1 MVYNKIIIRKN
12 SILKCS
18 FLKKTTKCREK
29 EEECKE
35 EQYYLGEKN
44 ILKKEKKQ
52 KGRGLF
58 SDLRENAKYIFNSWK
73 NYSKRNSLLN
83 VHVP

>member
-1 MVYNKIIIRKN
+1 MQKKRRRVQKRAALLRRK
-12 SILKCS
+12 KYP
-18 FLKKTTKCREK
+18 KKR
-29 EEECKE
+29 
-35 EQYYLGEKN
+35 
-44 ILKKEKKQ
+44 KKRIKQ

-73 NYSKRNSLLN
+73 NYSRRNSLLN

>member
-1 MVYNKIIIRKN
+1 MQRKRRRVQRKAA
-12 SILKCS
+12 L
-18 FLKKTTKCREK
+18 LRRKK
-29 EEECKE
+29 
-35 EQYYLGEKN
+35 YLR
-44 ILKKEKKQ
+44 KKRIKQ

>member
-1 MVYNKIIIRKN
+1 MQRKRRRVQRRTV
-12 SILKCS
+12 LLRRKKY
-18 FLKKTTKCREK
+18 LKKRK
-29 EEECKE
+29 
-35 EQYYLGEKN
+35 
-44 ILKKEKKQ
+44 KKQ

>member
-1 MVYNKIIIRKN
+1 MQRKRRRVQRRAA
-12 SILKCS
+12 LLRRKKY
-18 FLKKTTKCREK
+18 LKKR
-29 EEECKE
+29 
-35 EQYYLGEKN
+35 
-44 ILKKEKKQ
+44 KKRIKQ
-52 KGRGLF
+52 NGKGLF

>member
-1 MVYNKIIIRKN
+1 MQRKRRRVQRRAV
-12 SILKCS
+12 LLRRKKY
-18 FLKKTTKCREK
+18 LKKR
-29 EEECKE
+29 
-35 EQYYLGEKN
+35 
-44 ILKKEKKQ
+44 KKQ